1 VERIAGA
8 KTAARAFNELAPGP
22 PVGKGGVL
30 LFVSQEGVLP
40 TRLISALIL
49 VQWSK
54 VPPG

>member
-1 VERIAGA
+1 MERIAGA